1 MLKYLALMPSM
12 KMGPTST
19 RVPRG
24 YDDLKI
30 ALPQSKRVS
39 TSVVSS
45 RNCNRNLKISKA
57 LLKSQAHQGTSL
69 FMSAATI
76 ESRGIFQRVDKR
88 SSGPSRSCNSLD
100 I

>member
-1 MLKYLALMPSM
+1 MLKYLALMQSM
-12 KMGPTST
+12 QMGPTST

-45 RNCNRNLKISKA
+45 RNRNCNLKISKA
-57 LLKSQAHQGTSL
+57 LLKSQAHQGISL
-69 FMSAATI
+69 FMSAATSQGVFSKGWTG
-76 ESRGIFQRVDKR
+76 EAQVRV
-88 SSGPSRSCNSLD
+88 GVVTV
-100 I
+100 